1 MNTLLL
7 ILSLATLC
15 ILALLYRAV
24 KALRNQLLASTR
36 LLTNGIVRCE
46 ELLSPKPTTPEAADD
61 EIPAFEAEFA
71 HQAALTTPPKP
82 AVPRTPRRA
91 RDRAP
96 SVVE

>member
-7 ILSLATLC
+7 ILSLAILC

-46 ELLSPKPTTPEAADD
+46 ELLAPKPAAPDTALD
-61 EIPAFEAEFA
+61 EPAAFDAEFA
-71 HQAALTTPPKP
+71 RQASLTTPTKP
-82 AVPRTPRRA
+82 PVPRIPRRA